1 MREYLP
7 GRPARFTATI
17 VSKIRRRITHRLAA
31 AISQCG
37 QGMPQQFA
45 LWIGIASHETPY
57 ACRNEKTLGTA
68 TCHPE
73 DVESSARRTTPDEGS
88 MYIVH
93 ALQQSGS
100 RCKDR
105 SAGTTLQ
112 LPASKHACG
121 SHHPAQSLAKPTREL
136 QVQKPLHLPC
146 ERRPISVPP
155 NFLYPRQTI
164 RIQILDPHH
173 LLKPESPM
181 RSPNAARLHPA
192 MWRFTDPKT

>member
-1 MREYLP
+1 MREYLL

-73 DVESSARRTTPDEGS
+73 DVESSARRRTPDEGS
-88 MYIVH
+88 MYCM
-93 ALQQSGS
+93 
-100 RCKDR
+100 RY
-105 SAGTTLQ
+105 
-112 LPASKHACG
+112 SKAE
-121 SHHPAQSLAKPTREL
+121 ADAKT
-136 QVQKPLHLPC
+136 VQP
-146 ERRPISVPP
+146 
-155 NFLYPRQTI
+155 
-164 RIQILDPHH
+164 
-173 LLKPESPM
+173 
-181 RSPNAARLHPA
+181 ARLTASCLQALPRIAPSRAIVGRSHARTASPEI
-192 MWRFTDPKT
+192 P